1 MLSLHPMNKLN
12 SHTRTR
18 AQESTQ
24 AIERLYITM
33 RHLFNRGFYK
43 PMGVSGETLRE
54 SLLMLRPEI
63 YGSIKED
70 KIELQ
75 GLLYVMDRLPY
86 GIEECRFINL
96 TSDEGYKN
104 SHFEPIIPLK
114 RRRNCY
120 RIDSEQMNIEITRGR
135 SEIYDILTH
144 LTFLFIESHKIMK
157 QVLINENGEVIRDW
171 KKLEQAVLK
180 KGKLTQEEKEVAL
193 THTANFLG
201 RTFQEVK
208 NVYPF
213 FASEKNENRFFN
225 IIYFLGKLAI
235 DEIIEDNQ
243 RIITF
248 SPVLRERLGHHIHG
262 ELWAFNIKQTLQ
274 EKGLLERPVHII
286 SANMHSVMNSLYG
299 PKALPTEFSKK
310 KPMEVFEAL
319 SSPMN
324 LKLREKVTKTAL
336 AEGMIF
342 IEDQSGTNI
351 DVQIIDTA
359 KIKQSEYTEG
369 LKELED
375 SKKPVIV
382 VMDYAFG
389 EQAYETMDE
398 LLKPFVDND
407 KNRYLLNVVSV
418 SIMGKAGIL
427 EGGKGDI
434 MIPSAHVFEG
444 TADNYPFKNK
454 LDKSHFKDDDVNVY
468 TGTMISVLGTSL
480 QNRDVLKF
488 FHNST
493 WNVIGLEME
502 GAHYQKAIQ
511 AASKIRRSISPKVK
525 VRYAYYASDNPL
537 ETGSTLASGGLGTT
551 GVKPTYLI
559 TEKMLK
565 QILDTSK
572 N

>member
-1 MLSLHPMNKLN
+1 MTKLK

-18 AQESTQ
+18 AQESTG

-54 SLLMLRPEI
+54 SLLTLRPEI
-63 YGSIKED
+63 YGTIADE

-75 GLLYVMDRLPY
+75 GLLYVMDRLPQ

-104 SHFEPIIPLK
+104 SHFKPIIPLK

-120 RIDSEQMNIEITRGR
+120 RIDEMQMNIEVTRGR
-135 SEIYDILTH
+135 SEIYDVLTH
-144 LTFLFIESHKIMK
+144 LTFLYIESHKIMK
-157 QVLINENGEVIRDW
+157 RVVINEKGGVIRDW
-171 KKLEQAVLK
+171 KKLEAAVEK
-180 KGKLTQEEKEVAL
+180 KGKLKQEEKEIVL

-201 RTFQEVK
+201 RTFEEV
-208 NVYPF
+208 NDVYPY
-213 FASEKNENRFFN
+213 FATKENPNRFLN
-225 IIYFLGKLAI
+225 IIYYLGKLAI
-235 DEIIEDNQ
+235 EEVIHEDK

-262 ELWAFNIKQTLQ
+262 ERWAMHIKQTL
-274 EKGLLERPVHII
+274 EKNDLLARPLHII
-286 SANMHSVMNSLYG
+286 SANMHSVMNTLFAR
-299 PKALPTEFSKK
+299 KALPTEGKGK
-310 KPMEVFEAL
+310 TNMELYEAL
-319 SSPMN
+319 SIPGSAN
-324 LKLREKVTKTAL
+324 IREKVIKK
-336 AEGMIF
+336 AEKSGMTF
-342 IEDQSGTNI
+342 IEDRSGTNI
-351 DVQIIDTA
+351 DVQIFDTS
-359 KIKQSEYTEG
+359 KLPDDIFPKVTKETDEG
-369 LKELED
+369 H
-375 SKKPVIV
+375 PVLI

-398 LLKPFVDND
+398 LLKPYSDSAN
-407 KNRYLLNVVSV
+407 KNHFLNVESV

-444 TADNYPFKNK
+444 TADNYPFENELKKEQFVN
-454 LDKSHFKDDDVNVY
+454 DDVNVC
-468 TGTMISVLGTSL
+468 TGAMISVLGTSL

-488 FHNST
+488 FYNST

-511 AASKIRRSISPKVK
+511 AASRIRGSIDQNVK

-537 ETGSTLASGGLGTT
+537 ETGATLASGGLGTS

-559 TEKMLK
+559 TEKMLN
-565 QILDTSK
+565 QILGQTK
-572 N
+572 NIF